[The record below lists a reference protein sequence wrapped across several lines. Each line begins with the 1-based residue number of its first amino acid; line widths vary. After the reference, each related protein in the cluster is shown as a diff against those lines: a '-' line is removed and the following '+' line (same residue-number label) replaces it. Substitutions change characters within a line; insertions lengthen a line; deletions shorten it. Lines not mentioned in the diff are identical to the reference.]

1 MNSRPSPDSAEARLD
16 LGELQQVLLDEE
28 LARKMQED
36 EENRLR
42 RVKDAGVPHIASHG
56 KELLISKVSPV
67 ARIPSPLR
75 LPVTQRETSG

>member
-1 MNSRPSPDSAEARLD
+1 
-16 LGELQQVLLDEE
+16 
-28 LARKMQED
+28 MQED

-42 RVKDAGVPHIASHG
+42 RVKDAVFSHIASHG

-67 ARIPSPLR
+67 ARTPSPLR